1 MTGTPVKPPTPR
13 HKPLRSGAHGDCTPP
28 DPPVCPCPRVR
39 GTLDPRFPLV
49 GAVNVSLLT
58 VLGLALVAAILLFII
73 VAARRRASR
82 RHREIRQLLDA
93 ADALEARLRTARS
106 EIEAVAG
113 DHIDDPVHD
122 ALREMLRQRLWLREH
137 GDTASVDELQQ
148 VRGSIVDARSRIE
161 QQLDRIERARVPVV

>member
-1 MTGTPVKPPTPR
+1 MG
-13 HKPLRSGAHGDCTPP
+13 GDCTPP
-28 DPPVCPCPRVR
+28 FPPICPRPR
-39 GTLDPRFPLV
+39 GRGRLVPRFPTV
-49 GAVNVSLLT
+49 GAVNASLLT
-58 VLGLALVAAILLFII
+58 VLGLAVVAATLLFIMVI
-73 VAARRRASR
+73 ARRRNSR
-82 RHREIRQLLDA
+82 RHREMQQLLDA

-137 GDTASVDELQQ
+137 GETASVDELQQ

-161 QQLDRIERARVPVV
+161 QQLARIERARVPVT

>member
-1 MTGTPVKPPTPR
+1 V
-13 HKPLRSGAHGDCTPP
+13 
-28 DPPVCPCPRVR
+28 
-39 GTLDPRFPLV
+39 
-49 GAVNVSLLT
+49 
-58 VLGLALVAAILLFII
+58 VAATLLFIMVI
-73 VAARRRASR
+73 ARRRNSR
-82 RHREIRQLLDA
+82 RHREMQQLLDA

-137 GDTASVDELQQ
+137 GETASVDELQQ

-161 QQLDRIERARVPVV
+161 QQLARIERARVPVT

>member
-1 MTGTPVKPPTPR
+1 MN
-13 HKPLRSGAHGDCTPP
+13 A
-28 DPPVCPCPRVR
+28 
-39 GTLDPRFPLV
+39 
-49 GAVNVSLLT
+49 SLLT
-58 VLGLALVAAILLFII
+58 VLGLAVVAATLLFIMVI
-73 VAARRRASR
+73 ARRRNSR
-82 RHREIRQLLDA
+82 RHREMQQLLDA

-137 GDTASVDELQQ
+137 GETASVDELQQ

-161 QQLDRIERARVPVV
+161 QQLARIERARVPVT

>member
-1 MTGTPVKPPTPR
+1 MRRTAVKPVTARRRPR
-13 HKPLRSGAHGDCTPP
+13 RNGTRGDCTPP
-28 DPPVCPCPRVR
+28 FPSICPHPGVR
-39 GTLDPRFPLV
+39 GRLDPQFPFV
-49 GAVNVSLLT
+49 GAVNASLLT
-58 VLGLALVAAILLFII
+58 VLGLAVVAATLLFII
-73 VAARRRASR
+73 VIARRRNSR

-137 GDTASVDELQQ
+137 GETASVDELQQ